1 MYHLFLWLSL
11 STLIIAFLL
20 AIFGLEFTGYL
31 LLLPIFLLLY
41 SILTSLISKAS
52 NYPKKV
58 LARISATLY
67 VLGFFWFVLSLS
79 VLVLSLVF
87 YSSAASRGMLRL
99 LHSII
104 LIGLTVLGLSVLS
117 IIAARKLDELPRL

>member
-1 MYHLFLWLSL
+1 
-11 STLIIAFLL
+11 
-20 AIFGLEFTGYL
+20 
-31 LLLPIFLLLY
+31 LLPIFLLLY
-41 SILTSLISKAS
+41 SILTLLISKAS

>member
-1 MYHLFLWLSL
+1 MYHLLLWLSL

-79 VLVLSLVF
+79 VLVLS
-87 YSSAASRGMLRL
+87 G
-99 LHSII
+99 I
-104 LIGLTVLGLSVLS
+104 L
-117 IIAARKLDELPRL
+117 